1 MGRIGQAV
9 AHRARAFGMRI
20 HYHNRRPLPA
30 EEVGDAIY
38 HADLEEMLPQVDFLS
53 LHCPATPET
62 RHLLDARRL
71 ALLPDGA
78 FVVNTARGAIVDDE
92 AVIAALSSGKM
103 GGAGLDVVEGEPD
116 RKRTRLNHS
125 N

>member
-1 MGRIGQAV
+1 
-9 AHRARAFGMRI
+9 
-20 HYHNRRPLPA
+20 
-30 EEVGDAIY
+30 
-38 HADLEEMLPQVDFLS
+38 MLPQVDFLS

-92 AVIAALSSGKM
+92 AVIAALRSGKL
-103 GGAGLDVVEGEPD
+103 GGAGLDVFEGEPKIHTRSRD
-116 RKRTRLNHS
+116 LPTAFLLPHLGSAPTPDKRGEGKEWVCP
-125 N
+125 